1 MNPNGIA
8 RADIDV
14 VDLSVLINTG
24 LKGIYGS
31 IQLDKASCFVS
42 NSAFSLI
49 LTSPIEFFVIGA

>member
-24 LKGIYGS
+24 LKGITGVVGITERDLS
-31 IQLDKASCFVS
+31 
-42 NSAFSLI
+42 
-49 LTSPIEFFVIGA
+49 